1 MKKFLVLIHG
11 SVDGI
16 TQWNIETIR
25 QQWQFSNMPPAS
37 IWSVQVSTSVI
48 WPLAK
53 ITGFFAFVELLD
65 VSFWRKQWSLGCS
78 SVATEVGLNLDLAG
92 TTFVDFHSCPVRTG
106 SQLALPSLPC
116 QHQGFSE
123 TLPRA
128 DFSRLTSP
136 CSQLVLSPER
146 LSRLVHHVIPWVSAL
161 AQEKQQ

>member
-25 QQWQFSNMPPAS
+25 QWQFSNMPPAS

-65 VSFWRKQWSLGCS
+65 VWFDFEGS
-78 SVATEVGLNLDLAG
+78 SEAWGAVLWQLKLVWTLTWQGLPLWTSTRVQHALVASSPCLLFPAG
-92 TTFVDFHSCPVRTG
+92 TRASVRPFREQT
-106 SQLALPSLPC
+106 SQ
-116 QHQGFSE
+116 
-123 TLPRA
+123 
-128 DFSRLTSP
+128 D
-136 CSQLVLSPER
+136 
-146 LSRLVHHVIPWVSAL
+146 
-161 AQEKQQ
+161 